1 MSERE
6 MPAGQADGSS
16 GSTSVGIKRGGSQS
30 IALYEQLKRQ
40 ISERILLGHWA
51 PGTVLPSENQ
61 LARHFGVAVGTVRRA
76 LADLTAEGLLMRRP
90 KTGTVVTGRSPH
102 HSLRFFFQYFRL
114 HGEEGE
120 LLRSTARVL
129 SVEQGKITQVEQD
142 LLQAKAGSKVIRLH
156 RLRSVAGRPVM
167 HQRMVFEERRVPDFP
182 VSAVPELLYRY
193 LLEQYGIRISSIRE
207 SVAADLATDED
218 SVLLKLVPPA
228 PILSIEEVSYDQA
241 GLPVIIATSRAITD
255 RYRYM
260 NEVR

>member
-1 MSERE
+1 MME
-6 MPAGQADGSS
+6 MEVPAGQAQAN
-16 GSTSVGIKRGGSQS
+16 SVGIKRGGAQPV
-30 IALYEQLKRQ
+30 ALYEQLKRQ

-51 PGTVLPSENQ
+51 PGTVLPGENK
-61 LARHFGVAVGTVRRA
+61 LARDFGVAVGTVRRA

-129 SVEQGKITQVEQD
+129 SVEQGEATAAEQD
-142 LLQAKAGSKVIRLH
+142 LLQAQPGAAVIRLH

-167 HQRMVFEERRVPDFP
+167 HQRMVFEGRRVPDFP

-193 LLEQYGIRISSIRE
+193 LLEQYGIRVSSIRE
-207 SVAADLATDED
+207 SVQADLAMEED
-218 SVLLKLVPPA
+218 AELLQVVPPA
-228 PILSIEEVSYDQA
+228 PILLIEEVAYDQA